1 MVTVTSQASIAAAC
15 YAVIILV
22 VAIST
27 KDTLGTKIMG
37 SIAAAVGAVV
47 SVCVI
52 NCFVTGGCGI
62 LSWAY
67 AAVVVLALLGALKMA
82 WDEHVAA
89 GRKDRMA

>member
-1 MVTVTSQASIAAAC
+1 MVVTSQASIAAAC
-15 YAVIILV
+15 YAVIVLV
-22 VAIST
+22 VAIVSNDSLST
-27 KDTLGTKIMG
+27 KVVG
-37 SIAAAVGAVV
+37 SIAATVGAVV

-67 AAVVVLALLGALKMA
+67 AAVVVIALIGALKMA

-89 GRKDRMA
+89 GKKARFA